1 MMDVTP
7 LMSRVEVAVG
17 GGAVEGGAVEVESVD
32 GSLAGGVEV
41 DVGADFPPFVAFL
54 SSPDRI
60 LSPKIT
66 V

>member
-7 LMSRVEVAVG
+7 LMSRVGGGAVG
-17 GGAVEGGAVEVESVD
+17 GGAVEEEPVD

-41 DVGADFPPFVAFL
+41 DGGAVFPPFVAFL